1 MGSASKA
8 ISKASFIYLFCN
20 YSNFKSGIYLYWA
33 NLLMEDNIEVEENS
47 QDALKAL
54 GNEEFK
60 QHNYTKA
67 IEYYQEAISNYLQ
80 LS

>member
-1 MGSASKA
+1 
-8 ISKASFIYLFCN
+8 
-20 YSNFKSGIYLYWA
+20 
-33 NLLMEDNIEVEENS
+33 MEDNIEVEENS